1 MTDFFADNFRFK
13 SLFQTHLSIAL
24 TAWGIIRPDIAEKLK
39 HKQYDMLMADIQE
52 LMSNT
57 AKKYGGDLVGFLTPD
72 NLKLYIQPDYEKELW
87 RKAGV
92 KSSEENKLF
101 LIGEVFILID
111 QIWQQM
117 TAPDQLKLPKDIRLL
132 FMRTDTLRGI
142 TDDLSTV
149 CINGK
154 NAKTGGEK
162 RSTRQARCK
171 AIIQSPEYNIG
182 ARDAQ
187 KHLAETIQK
196 IKDIYFEMYGESLQK
211 PNKKG
216 GITPCDKTIT
226 NWLYEFSKNNL
237 PDKRA

>member
-39 HKQYDMLMADIQE
+39 HKQYNVLTADIHDLMA
-52 LMSNT
+52 NT
-57 AKKYGGDLVGFLTPD
+57 AKKYGGDLVGFLTPG
-72 NLKLYIQPDYEKELW
+72 NRKLYIQPDYEKELW

-101 LIGEVFILID
+101 LIGEVFILLD

-117 TAPDQLKLPKDIRLL
+117 SEPYQLELPKDKNLF

-142 TDDLSTV
+142 VDDLSTV

-162 RSTRQARCK
+162 RSTRQTRCK
-171 AIIQSPEYNIG
+171 AIIQSPEYNI
-182 ARDAQ
+182 RPSNAQ
-187 KHLAETIQK
+187 THLADTIQK
-196 IKDIYFEMYGESLQK
+196 IKDVYFEIYGESLQK

-226 NWLYEFSKNNL
+226 NWIYEFSINHL
-237 PDKRA
+237 PGKRA

>member
-1 MTDFFADNFRFK
+1 MTDFFTDNFRFK
-13 SLFQTHLSIAL
+13 SLFQPHLSIAL

-72 NLKLYIQPDYEKELW
+72 NLKSYIQPDYEKELW

-101 LIGEVFILID
+101 LIGEVFILVD
-111 QIWQQM
+111 QIWQLISE
-117 TAPDQLKLPKDIRLL
+117 PHQLELPKDKNLF
-132 FMRTDTLRGI
+132 FMRTDTLRRI
-142 TDDLSTV
+142 VDDLSTV

-171 AIIQSPEYNIG
+171 AIIQSPEYNI
-182 ARDAQ
+182 RPSNAQ
-187 KHLAETIQK
+187 THLADTIQK
-196 IKDIYFEMYGESLQK
+196 IKDVYFEIYGESLQK

-226 NWLYEFSKNNL
+226 NWIYEFSINHL
-237 PDKRA
+237 PGKRA

>member
-39 HKQYDMLMADIQE
+39 HKQYDVLTADIHDLMA
-52 LMSNT
+52 NT
-57 AKKYGGDLVGFLTPD
+57 AKKYGGDLVGFLTPG
-72 NLKLYIQPDYEKELW
+72 NRKLYIQPDYEKELW

-101 LIGEVFILID
+101 LIGEVFILVD
-111 QIWQQM
+111 KIWQLISE
-117 TAPDQLKLPKDIRLL
+117 PHQLELPKDKNLF

-142 TDDLSTV
+142 VDDLSTV

-171 AIIQSPEYNIG
+171 AIIQSPKYNI
-182 ARDAQ
+182 RPSNAQ
-187 KHLAETIQK
+187 THLADTIQK
-196 IKDIYFEMYGESLQK
+196 IKDVYFEIYGESLQK
-211 PNKKG
+211 PNKTG
-216 GITPCDKTIT
+216 SVTPCDKTIA
-226 NWLYEFSKNNL
+226 NWIYEFSINHL
-237 PDKRA
+237 PGKRA

>member
-39 HKQYDMLMADIQE
+39 HKQYDVLTANIHDLMA
-52 LMSNT
+52 NT
-57 AKKYGGDLVGFLTPD
+57 AKKYGGDVGGFLTPG
-72 NLKLYIQPDYEKELW
+72 NRKLYIQPDYEKELW

-101 LIGEVFILID
+101 LIGEVFILVD

-117 TAPDQLKLPKDIRLL
+117 SEPHQLKLPKDKNLF

-142 TDDLSTV
+142 VDDLSTV

-171 AIIQSPEYNIG
+171 AIIQSPEYNI
-182 ARDAQ
+182 RPSNAQ
-187 KHLAETIQK
+187 THLADTIQK
-196 IKDIYFEMYGESLQK
+196 IKDVYFEIYGESLQK
-211 PNKKG
+211 PNKKA
-216 GITPCDKTIT
+216 GITPCEKTIT
-226 NWLYEFSKNNL
+226 NWIYEFSINHL
-237 PDKRA
+237 PGKRA